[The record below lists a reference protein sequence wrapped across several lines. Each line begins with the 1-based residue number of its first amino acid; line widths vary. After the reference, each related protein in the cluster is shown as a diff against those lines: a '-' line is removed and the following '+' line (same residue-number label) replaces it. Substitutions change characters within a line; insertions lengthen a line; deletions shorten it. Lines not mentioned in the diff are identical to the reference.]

1 MKRLV
6 DIRNKYNVLFDRVFA
21 GCEFVKVEDN
31 TYHFITEDG
40 FKMKL
45 TIGGNTILVNKE
57 LEGKEVVE
65 FIELPDDDRNFVS
78 SMEMITENLENGIK
92 VDEIRRFYEEQ
103 EDGNYYVIDLYHDSK
118 CGDKEFNGFHNSFEC
133 HMRVMDHNGHK
144 VNTSITR
151 YNHRDISRL
160 YRNVSGPYR
169 VEKIFDLYNGNYT
182 KLIDKELKLIDLG
195 ILDEKCFDYINYN
208 GVKEKEEEFL
218 NGKRFNI

>member
-1 MKRLV
+1 MERLV
-6 DIRNKYNVLFDRVFA
+6 DIRNKYNVLFDRVLA
-21 GCEFVKVEDN
+21 GCEFIKAEGN

-57 LEGKEVVE
+57 LDGKEVVE
-65 FIELPDDDRNFVS
+65 FIELPDDEKKYVS

-92 VDEIRRFYEEQ
+92 VDEIRRFYEKQ
-103 EDGNYYVIDLYHDSK
+103 KDGNYYVIDLYHDSK

-151 YNHRDISRL
+151 YNHRDITKL
-160 YRNVSGPYR
+160 YRIVSGPYR
-169 VEKIFDLYNGNYT
+169 VEKIFDLYNGRYT
-182 KLIDKELKLIDLG
+182 KLIDKELKLIELG
-195 ILDEKCFDYINYN
+195 ILDEKCFDYISYN

-218 NGKRFNI
+218 NRKRFNI

>member
-6 DIRNKYNVLFDRVFA
+6 DIRNKYKVLFDRVFD
-21 GCEFVKVEDN
+21 GCEFFKVEGN

-45 TIGGNTILVNKE
+45 TIGGNTILVNKD

-65 FIELPDDDRNFVS
+65 FIELPDEDRNFVS

-92 VDEIRRFYEEQ
+92 VDEIRRFYGKQ

-118 CGDKEFNGFHNSFEC
+118 CGNKKFNGFHNSFEC

-144 VNTSITR
+144 VDTSITR
-151 YNHRDISRL
+151 YNHRDITKL
-160 YRNVSGPYR
+160 YRTISGPYR

-195 ILDEKCFDYINYN
+195 ILDEKCFDYVSYN